1 MLSIVHLYLYA
12 WFADKKFMYQ
22 TKPFGE
28 SLNVNGLCLSEN
40 GVEDEEDLYDCVY
53 DDDEGGEVYE
63 DLMKVELVQP
73 QVS

>member
-1 MLSIVHLYLYA
+1 MFDHNV
-12 WFADKKFMYQ
+12 WFWVLIWAVF
-22 TKPFGE
+22 
-28 SLNVNGLCLSEN
+28 LSEN

-73 QVS
+73 QVCICLQASYVITSLH

>member
-1 MLSIVHLYLYA
+1 M
-12 WFADKKFMYQ
+12 
-22 TKPFGE
+22 
-28 SLNVNGLCLSEN
+28 CRSEN

-73 QVS
+73 QVSSLKWFIYKHVLGCES

>member
-1 MLSIVHLYLYA
+1 M
-12 WFADKKFMYQ
+12 
-22 TKPFGE
+22 
-28 SLNVNGLCLSEN
+28 CLSEN

-73 QVS
+73 QVSSLKCFICYHALGCKS